1 MRKRGPMVALLVMLA
16 AALLAA
22 GCGSDD
28 SSTTSGE
35 AATTSEAT
43 DTSTTDVGS
52 VDSESVYNAC
62 IDAIPGGAVAA
73 EAIGKPLCEQARTA
87 FEACAEQADAA
98 TDESARAN
106 VLAACQ
112 AAAEQAT
119 AALQPSG

>member
-35 AATTSEAT
+35 AT
-43 DTSTTDVGS
+43 DTSTTDAGS

-119 AALQPSG
+119 AALQPGG